1 MGAIDDNIALC
12 AILDAI
18 LFPSMVV
25 SENMDCIA
33 CFWTSHPGT
42 FDIFL
47 RTTGPGIGTTYI
59 AGMLFLFVGLV
70 AGSIL
75 ISVLK
80 MNPKM

>member
-1 MGAIDDNIALC
+1 MLARIWI
-12 AILDAI
+12 
-18 LFPSMVV
+18 V
-25 SENMDCIA
+25 SLVFGHLTLEHL
-33 CFWTSHPGT
+33 TSSYVQQ
-42 FDIFL
+42 
-47 RTTGPGIGTTYI
+47 GPGIGTTYI

>member
-1 MGAIDDNIALC
+1 MRYIGRHSL
-12 AILDAI
+12 
-18 LFPSMVV
+18 PSMVV

-33 CFWTSHPGT
+33 CLDISPGHLTSSYVQQ
-42 FDIFL
+42 
-47 RTTGPGIGTTYI
+47 GPGIGTTYI